1 MNNFYHFLP
10 SAGVGGAPINV
21 MRLILNSNKKKFK
34 HTIYI
39 PNDNEDYI
47 QKLKYHNI
55 DFIVIPKIRI
65 GLFRFFIEIL
75 KIKIKDKE
83 SFIITH
89 GRGASLIIRPITILL
104 NMKSIHFY
112 RGFTKSY
119 GIKNIFLPKILIL
132 IDKYLCRYGITIAV
146 GIDEKKIIKRY
157 LSPKRLVKIR
167 NPVPEILWNKN
178 NKAFDYDFAF
188 IGRRSLQKGYDN
200 AILLSKKNPDSK
212 FLWVGAKEGNQFKN
226 HKIPS
231 NFKVC
236 NYMQQDEIFNSA
248 SIILCTSRWEG
259 CSTVITECIK
269 STKPFLSLHCNG
281 VSEFNICGINENN
294 FYDSIEEMN
303 EGIIN
308 ICHEIQIEI
317 ANNLNA
323 YLKKELCYESNIKKF
338 YDYAKEYKKIL

>member
-1 MNNFYHFLP
+1 MNNLYHFLP

-21 MRLILNSNKKKFK
+21 MRLILNSDRKKSN
-34 HTIYI
+34 HIIYT

-55 DFIVIPKIRI
+55 NFTIIPKIRI
-65 GLFRFFIEIL
+65 GLIRFFIEIF

-89 GRGASLIIRPITILL
+89 GRGASLIIRPIAILL

-119 GIKNIFLPKILIL
+119 GTRNILLPKILIL
-132 IDKYLCRYGITIAV
+132 IDRFLCRYGITVAV
-146 GIDEKKIIKRY
+146 GIDEKKIIKKY

-167 NPVPEILWNKN
+167 NPVPEIEWSKN

-188 IGRRSLQKGYDN
+188 VGRRSLQKGFDN
-200 AILLSKKNPDSK
+200 AILLSNQNPDSK

-226 HKIPS
+226 YKIPS
-231 NFKVC
+231 NLKLC

-248 SIILCTSRWEG
+248 SIVLCISRWEG
-259 CSTVITECIK
+259 CSTIVTECIK
-269 STKPFLSLHCNG
+269 STKPFLSLNCDG
-281 VSEFNICGINENN
+281 VSEFNIDGINENN
-294 FYDSIEEMN
+294 FYESIEKMN
-303 EGIIN
+303 EGIRN
-308 ICHEIQIEI
+308 ICHESQIEI
-317 ANNLNA
+317 ANNLNEH
-323 YLKKELCYESNIKKF
+323 LKKDLCSENNIKKF
-338 YDYAKEYKKIL
+338 YNYAKEYSSNW